1 MYVNARAIIER
12 DVSNRL
18 EILLQTRNK
27 PNELQQLELP
37 GGQVEEFESLVQALR
52 REVQEETGLVITHVE
67 GLDTIVVADGLK
79 SKVECIRPFAVYQ
92 TLNGPVDSMGV
103 YFRCQAEGHLLLEG
117 DGTKAPRWVPVQQ
130 LRMWLESD
138 PEAFGWVDRAG
149 IQFYLRTVRN
159 GR

>member
-12 DVSNRL
+12 EFSDRQ

-37 GGQVEEFESLVQALR
+37 GGQVDEFESLVQALR
-52 REVQEETGLVITHVE
+52 REVQEETGLVITHIE
-67 GLDTIVVADGLK
+67 GLDTLVVDEGLR
-79 SKVECIRPFAVYQ
+79 SQVECIRPFAVYQ

-103 YFRCQAEGHLLLEG
+103 YFRCQAKGRLLSEG
-117 DGTKAPRWVPVQQ
+117 DGTKAPHWVSVQQ
-130 LRMWLESD
+130 LRMLLESY

-149 IQFYLRTVRN
+149 IQFYLGTV
-159 GR
+159 